1 MQNDC
6 GGIDPGAHVN
16 PGQTRLLA
24 DAIREKFHLDDDND
38 QDILGNLVFYIHCR
52 QHNILLE

>member
-38 QDILGNLVFYIHCR
+38 QDILGNLVFRYIVGHTKKF
-52 QHNILLE
+52 